1 VHNNLG
7 YSYLLKNELDPAIMA
22 FQKAIELN
30 DNNKRYRNNLGL
42 AYVMKDQYDKAYDQF
57 RIIEGDTG
65 AKEKLVK
72 LLDKLGKEKPD
83 QYLAKDSNSGR
94 TREKSER
101 KTPVVIRRKIKDKEP
116 QSLIKTDTSAQ
127 KLKDQEIKD
136 EQFSLSDKKAFLNP
150 DKAIPPLGETG
161 TSKGNS
167 RAALAKNPEIAD
179 PKPKRVKSL
188 ESIEKQAHR
197 ELQTESNQP
206 GQSTPYEFIEEDTAE
221 SDLAAIDANPIQI
234 ITAEDQKPSTLS
246 EEPTAETKTEIQE
259 VKESSVSSD
268 PVYYISAVELV
279 PDPASGKNASTES
292 VKTKSSAYE
301 NANRVQNTFESKVI
315 EVEKSYY
322 PDAKETA
329 TVTPAKSKKPKT
341 DFVET
346 NQTVLKKKQ
355 PSVYAA
361 AATTITSTDKKID
374 QKRIQDT
381 RSQRKEA
388 LSLAAK
394 ETGLEENF
402 KSEDI
407 IVEVEIE
414 IANGNGV
421 NGAAG
426 RFGRYLKS
434 KGFKVAKVTNAN
446 SFDHATTKIFY
457 CDGDIKNVYKL
468 LQKIPLLPDQQRI
481 IELKNMGSRIKIIIG
496 EDLVKHDKIISRT
509 IYRKRKS

>member
-1 VHNNLG
+1 MGVSYDNLGRYSQATGCYRSALKLDPKLDYVHNNLG
-7 YSYLLKNELDPAIMA
+7 YSYLLKNELDAAIVA

-116 QSLIKTDTSAQ
+116 QFLIKTDTSAQ
-127 KLKDQEIKD
+127 KSKDQEIKD
-136 EQFSLSDKKAFLNP
+136 EQFSPSDKKAFLNP
-150 DKAIPPLGETG
+150 DKDIPPLDETD
-161 TSKGNS
+161 TSTGNS
-167 RAALAKNPEIAD
+167 RAALAKNSEIND
-179 PKPKRVKSL
+179 PKKVKSL
-188 ESIEKQAHR
+188 GSIVKEGHR

-221 SDLAAIDANPIQI
+221 SDLAAIGANPIQK
-234 ITAEDQKPSTLS
+234 ITAEDQKPSTLG

-279 PDPASGKNASTES
+279 PDPASEKNASTES

-388 LSLAAK
+388 LS
-394 ETGLEENF
+394 
-402 KSEDI
+402 
-407 IVEVEIE
+407 
-414 IANGNGV
+414 
-421 NGAAG
+421 
-426 RFGRYLKS
+426 
-434 KGFKVAKVTNAN
+434 
-446 SFDHATTKIFY
+446 
-457 CDGDIKNVYKL
+457 
-468 LQKIPLLPDQQRI
+468 
-481 IELKNMGSRIKIIIG
+481 
-496 EDLVKHDKIISRT
+496 
-509 IYRKRKS
+509 